1 MSENNQTS
9 TLKKK
14 KRLGNMTSIAMRNL
28 HYQLS
33 LNILS
38 KILYMK
44 D

>member
-1 MSENNQTS
+1 MSENNHTS

-14 KRLGNMTSIAMRNL
+14 RLDNMTSIAKRNL